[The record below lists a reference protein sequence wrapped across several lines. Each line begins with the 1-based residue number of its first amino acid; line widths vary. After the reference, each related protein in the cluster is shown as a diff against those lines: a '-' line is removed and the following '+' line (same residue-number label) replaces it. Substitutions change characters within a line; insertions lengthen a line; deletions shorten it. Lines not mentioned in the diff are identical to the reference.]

1 MNASPDLR
9 RAVFFTPSHHGI
21 LADMA
26 RKPTYIRAWREK
38 RGHTLDD
45 MVGRLDA
52 IGVKAT
58 GASLSRIE
66 RGIQPYSQDI
76 LEAIAQALNVTV
88 ADLIE
93 NNPDVPE
100 AEIIDFFRHLDA
112 REIRQAESVIKAMF
126 GERA

>member
-1 MNASPDLR
+1 
-9 RAVFFTPSHHGI
+9 
-21 LADMA
+21 MA